1 MPHRQARGE
10 NDRHGRL
17 QRRVPLPASASQAG
31 AVTGEQPGL
40 GWTLALRRQPIR
52 IVDGQPPGRYT
63 DLYEPVPRRRGYHRL
78 RKTRPAPSAAGHRP
92 GRAARPRTLVSKT
105 AQGSPPTARS
115 PAGKVVLGYVRQ
127 QVAAIAR
134 YDP

>member
-52 IVDGQPPGRYT
+52 IVDGQPPGGYT
-63 DLYEPVPRRRGYHRL
+63 DLYELICCYCGDDPDLDYQHVPPELQRIRGPY
-78 RKTRPAPSAAGHRP
+78 PGAAGITACGRHARHHRRQATALGEQP
-92 GRAARPRTLVSKT
+92 ARGRS
-105 AQGSPPTARS
+105 
-115 PAGKVVLGYVRQ
+115 
-127 QVAAIAR
+127 
-134 YDP
+134 